1 LKGGERESVILMSF
15 LKYLGDFCGDQ
26 GFCEGLK
33 DRYREQGNVIFS
45 PEREDSRR
53 EGALE

>member
-1 LKGGERESVILMSF
+1 VILMSF